1 MKIVILDTNDNPPV
15 FSGLFSVA
23 VPEDLP
29 LHSLILTLT
38 STDRDTLMYA
48 NATYQLIAGSES
60 SPFAVDALSGN
71 ITNIR
76 VLDAETKERYRP
88 DVRVSDSS
96 YSVETQLTIR
106 LLDVNDNAPRFVSP
120 SFVFELREGQ
130 RPGTVV
136 GQLVADDRDISS
148 PNNEFYF
155 SLKRPSTLFEL
166 NAESGQI
173 TALRSLEYQR
183 TLDGPSA
190 MNTHT
195 LEVLVTDLGMPSLSS
210 QATVTISVTDAN
222 NHAPVF
228 EHSDYVSAVPENA
241 VVGTSILKVEANDY
255 LDFGLNADVGYR
267 VTGGNGSS
275 HFDVETDSG
284 VVFVSRALTNK
295 IGSNFVVVVTATDRG
310 DPPQSSSAN
319 VVLTITPVN
328 RNTPEFRNNIF
339 TRSVPEDVSVGYV
352 VDTFSANDRDTG
364 LNGEVR
370 FFLPQGNEQGLFAID
385 PVTGSLT
392 VAKVLDYE
400 SQRSHAL
407 NITAKDMGLLSRSVS
422 RTYTVNLVDVNDNSP
437 VFNQTV
443 YNTFVAE
450 NSPRNT
456 VILNIQAEDADSG
469 NNAVV
474 RYSITGNAAAK
485 SKFAM
490 HEVHGSIT
498 VQGDLD
504 YEARDMYTLTV
515 MAYNPSASGNPVMK
529 NVAEVRVY
537 VTGVNEFY
545 PRFQQREYRVHVSES
560 AMMNTTLTT
569 LSATDRDKGVDGI
582 VYYYLVGSSN
592 LRGFALDP
600 LTGALVVVERPD
612 YESSPNIIL
621 TAIAKNWGSVQ
632 GNDTDTCTINITV
645 EDANDP
651 PIFRQSE
658 YIASIKEESRRGTAV
673 TTVLATDNDIR
684 PENRNF
690 VYKIEGGNEG
700 SWFSIDARSGAIVT
714 TGNGVLDR
722 EAVPQYDL
730 TVVAVDSGSP
740 PQTGSSL

>member
-222 NHAPVF
+222 N
-228 EHSDYVSAVPENA
+228 
-241 VVGTSILKVEANDY
+241 L
-255 LDFGLNADVGYR
+255 
-267 VTGGNGSS
+267 
-275 HFDVETDSG
+275 
-284 VVFVSRALTNK
+284 
-295 IGSNFVVVVTATDRG
+295 
-310 DPPQSSSAN
+310 
-319 VVLTITPVN
+319 
-328 RNTPEFRNNIF
+328 
-339 TRSVPEDVSVGYV
+339 
-352 VDTFSANDRDTG
+352 
-364 LNGEVR
+364 
-370 FFLPQGNEQGLFAID
+370 
-385 PVTGSLT
+385 SLI
-392 VAKVLDYE
+392 
-400 SQRSHAL
+400 H
-407 NITAKDMGLLSRSVS
+407 I
-422 RTYTVNLVDVNDNSP
+422 
-437 VFNQTV
+437 
-443 YNTFVAE
+443 
-450 NSPRNT
+450 
-456 VILNIQAEDADSG
+456 
-469 NNAVV
+469 
-474 RYSITGNAAAK
+474 
-485 SKFAM
+485 
-490 HEVHGSIT
+490 
-498 VQGDLD
+498 
-504 YEARDMYTLTV
+504 
-515 MAYNPSASGNPVMK
+515 
-529 NVAEVRVY
+529 
-537 VTGVNEFY
+537 
-545 PRFQQREYRVHVSES
+545 
-560 AMMNTTLTT
+560 
-569 LSATDRDKGVDGI
+569 
-582 VYYYLVGSSN
+582 
-592 LRGFALDP
+592 
-600 LTGALVVVERPD
+600 
-612 YESSPNIIL
+612 
-621 TAIAKNWGSVQ
+621 
-632 GNDTDTCTINITV
+632 
-645 EDANDP
+645 
-651 PIFRQSE
+651 
-658 YIASIKEESRRGTAV
+658 
-673 TTVLATDNDIR
+673 
-684 PENRNF
+684 
-690 VYKIEGGNEG
+690 
-700 SWFSIDARSGAIVT
+700 
-714 TGNGVLDR
+714 
-722 EAVPQYDL
+722 
-730 TVVAVDSGSP
+730 
-740 PQTGSSL
+740 